1 MARNRVRPLLLLLLL
16 LLLLPTCELKS
27 RQKKNS
33 LALSFSKISL
43 TRATNNFFFSLFSF
57 SQGKIKKFCLKTQTR
72 TRTRAKRTRFWFA
85 LVVCF
90 TRDIEKER
98 QLSRG
103 YADRTKTDCRTLPA
117 QARTQSR
124 DKNSKTERERGVLLR
139 REFKKIQERNA
150 RQRRVVI
157 VIKRK
162 VTWSK

>member
-1 MARNRVRPLLLLLLL
+1 MFVLFFFFFFFFFCQRASS
-16 LLLLPTCELKS
+16 S
-27 RQKKNS
+27 RGKKKILSRSRFQKFHS
-33 LALSFSKISL
+33 
-43 TRATNNFFFSLFSF
+43 RAQPIIFFSLSF
-57 SQGKIKKFCLKTQTR
+57 PFPKGKLRNFASKHTR
-72 TRTRAKRTRFWFA
+72 THTRAKRTRFWFA